1 MKVIYHH
8 TAGPWLV
15 RRLREL
21 EGEEGLDVVV
31 VAPEDHQ
38 GLRAA
43 LADAEVIW
51 HVLEPMTAD
60 FIEAAPQLQLIQK
73 VGVGVNTIDVAA
85 ATARGIPVCN
95 MPGTNSPA
103 VAEMALALMLGSLR
117 RLPWFHERTR
127 NGRGW
132 DLPADVP
139 EGCMELSGRTVGLVG
154 YGGIPRILAPILV
167 ALGAR
172 VLYTAT
178 SPKAEA
184 VGEWRGLPQLLTESD
199 IVSLH
204 VPLTDDTAGM
214 LDRQALTLMKP
225 GAILI
230 NTGRGEV
237 VDQQAL
243 FEVLRSGHLAAAGLD
258 VFAREPVAPDDPILG
273 LDNVVLTPHVAWQTR
288 ETLERSL
295 AVATDNCHRLKAG
308 EPLLHQVNK
317 WLVVSG

>member
-15 RRLREL
+15 RRLQEL
-21 EGEEGLDVVV
+21 EGEVGLDVVV
-31 VAPEDHQ
+31 VAPDDHQ
-38 GLRAA
+38 GLGSA
-43 LADAEVIW
+43 LADARVVW
-51 HVLEPMTAD
+51 HVLEPMTAA
-60 FIEAAPQLQLIQK
+60 FIESAPRLRLIQK
-73 VGVGVNTIDVAA
+73 IGVGVNTIDVEA
-85 ATARGIPVCN
+85 ATARGVAVCN
-95 MPGTNSPA
+95 MPGTNSRA
-103 VAEMALALMLGSLR
+103 VAEMALALMLGCLR
-117 RLPWFHERTR
+117 RLAWFHDRTR
-127 NGRGW
+127 TGRGW
-132 DLPADVP
+132 DVPADIP
-139 EGCMELSGRTVGLVG
+139 EGCLELGGRTVGLVG

-178 SPKAEA
+178 SAKEDAM
-184 VGEWRGLPQLLTESD
+184 GEWRALPRLLSESD

-214 LDRQALTLMKP
+214 LDRQALRLMKA

-243 FEVLRSGHLAAAGLD
+243 VEVLRSGHLAAAGLD

-273 LDNVVLTPHVAWQTR
+273 LDNVVLAPHVAWQTR

-295 AVATDNCHRLKAG
+295 LVATENCRRLQAG
-308 EPLLHQVNK
+308 EPLLHQVN
-317 WLVVSG
+317 

>member
-15 RRLREL
+15 RSLLEL
-21 EGEEGLDVVV
+21 EGEAGLDVVV
-31 VAPEDHQ
+31 VAPDDHR
-38 GLRAA
+38 GLGSA
-43 LADAEVIW
+43 LADADAVW
-51 HVLEPMTAD
+51 HVLEPMTAA
-60 FIEAAPQLQLIQK
+60 FIEGAPRLRLIQK
-73 VGVGVNTIDVAA
+73 IGVGVNTIDVGA
-85 ATARGIPVCN
+85 ATARGIAVCN
-95 MPGTNSPA
+95 MPGTNSRA
-103 VAEMALALMLGSLR
+103 VAEMALALMLGCLR

-132 DLPADVP
+132 DVPADVP

-178 SPKAEA
+178 APKPEA
-184 VGEWRGLPQLLTESD
+184 VGEWRGLPRLLTESD

-214 LDRQALTLMKP
+214 LDRQALALMKP

-237 VDQQAL
+237 VDQEAL
-243 FEVLRSGHLAAAGLD
+243 VEVLRSGHLAAAGLD
-258 VFAREPVAPDDPILG
+258 VFAQEPVAPNDPILG

-295 AVATDNCHRLKAG
+295 AVATDNCRRLQVG
-308 EPLLHQVNK
+308 EPLLYQVN
-317 WLVVSG
+317 